1 MFWKGGREEWRE
13 KNGLAE
19 QAFLLN
25 ISPQTN
31 LRLENGGFGMMRET
45 SPTSKAQAFSGEVTL
60 GRRKWDLEV
69 FVGQKTF
76 ISLRGKM
83 G

>member
-1 MFWKGGREEWRE
+1 
-13 KNGLAE
+13 
-19 QAFLLN
+19 
-25 ISPQTN
+25 
-31 LRLENGGFGMMRET
+31 MMRET

-60 GRRKWDLEV
+60 KGERKWDLEV